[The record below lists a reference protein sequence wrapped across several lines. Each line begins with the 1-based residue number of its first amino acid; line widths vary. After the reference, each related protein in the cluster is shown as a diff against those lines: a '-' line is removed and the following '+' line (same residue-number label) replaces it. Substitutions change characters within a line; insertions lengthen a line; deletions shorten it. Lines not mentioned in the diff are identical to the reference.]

1 MYSPGKAVKL
11 REEKG
16 VILLEIV
23 FDLLGSILFHSSYN
37 TNNILNLFIKS
48 GVTTPLRSVKPG
60 LLTF

>member
-37 TNNILNLFIKS
+37 ILNLFIKS
-48 GVTTPLRSVKPG
+48 GITTPLRPVKLG